1 MKAEYDKFK
10 TASSEND
17 KADELDELREKVE
30 SMEGLIDDQKDKIEK
45 LTSEFNSGRK
55 EITEKGENIVIYLAE
70 IDKLKGE
77 VAELKQKESDNEDM
91 QKELESYKE
100 LADENY
106 KDLEKIKR
114 ERDKLQKEM
123 SEKGAHTVVYLDEID
138 KLKREFE
145 DKNRESGGYLAE
157 VSMVRKE
164 RDSLDAEL
172 SQLKYQHEEHKQ
184 SHEDSKKS
192 NIQMQAE
199 IDGLRAKASS
209 ELDDHR
215 KKHQERENEW
225 GRARRELEEQL
236 DEETKGRGDLK
247 AEVSQL
253 QQEISTLA
261 LKQQESTKMEAYWSE
276 KVLASLYVSFL
287 FFLPQVAES
296 EKLRMMEVD
305 YLKADILKR
314 NEVAVEEIEALK
326 AELRE
331 KDINFQN
338 LKQELHSEQ
347 TSRSSNASEN
357 EKLRSEVT
365 EKENQIKQLE
375 TETTKREKEMHQREK
390 ELKDKERDK
399 TEAENNTIEVL
410 KRDIQA
416 YLDEIGKLKSENSE
430 KGRLLEQFTNTTKT
444 PTPPP
449 VSAQPPA
456 FSQPQFIPPQLSPSQ
471 TPPLPQFSSSP
482 ASKSPQQI
490 RQKPSATAL
499 PMPQSLVPLISIP
512 LSQPH
517 QMAQQPVPQAPT
529 HPHLSPQL
537 MNQGYEIGVSSSL
550 EEIPERYG
558 ITYLFISIKY

>member
-276 KVLASLYVSFL
+276 KVLTLLLCMFPSYSFYHR
-287 FFLPQVAES
+287 LPS
-296 EKLRMMEVD
+296 
-305 YLKADILKR
+305 
-314 NEVAVEEIEALK
+314 
-326 AELRE
+326 
-331 KDINFQN
+331 
-338 LKQELHSEQ
+338 
-347 TSRSSNASEN
+347 
-357 EKLRSEVT
+357 LRS
-365 EKENQIKQLE
+365 
-375 TETTKREKEMHQREK
+375 
-390 ELKDKERDK
+390 
-399 TEAENNTIEVL
+399 
-410 KRDIQA
+410 
-416 YLDEIGKLKSENSE
+416 
-430 KGRLLEQFTNTTKT
+430 
-444 PTPPP
+444 
-449 VSAQPPA
+449 
-456 FSQPQFIPPQLSPSQ
+456 
-471 TPPLPQFSSSP
+471 
-482 ASKSPQQI
+482 
-490 RQKPSATAL
+490 
-499 PMPQSLVPLISIP
+499 
-512 LSQPH
+512 
-517 QMAQQPVPQAPT
+517 
-529 HPHLSPQL
+529 
-537 MNQGYEIGVSSSL
+537 
-550 EEIPERYG
+550 YG
-558 ITYLFISIKY
+558 